1 MPVATQLGWRNLAS
15 SLYARMALILLAGL
29 LVAQGVSIWLQWG
42 ERAAVVTQARGLHM
56 MDRIAEAVRLL
67 EANAPAQR
75 QTTLAALQYDG
86 LRVALI
92 TEQQAQAGTPRENL
106 RDTLSERLG
115 SPREIRV
122 LSGAGLGMGMGM
134 GSGMGAGQPRGNLR
148 RTVDV
153 RLADGQWIRVTTAA
167 ESDATAPA
175 LSNTLIIQLLVSLA
189 LVAAVVIFAVRQ
201 ATLPLQQ
208 LAQAANTLG
217 HDLDAQPLPE
227 RGSTETR
234 HAAQAFNRMQTR
246 IQRLVRERA
255 RALAAVSHDLRTPLT
270 RLRLRTELID
280 DEALREQMA
289 ADLEAMAAMIDAT
302 LDYLRGL
309 QTHEAVRAI
318 DINALLESMAD
329 DARVLGRH
337 IQIEGLAHQPFN
349 ARLSGLRRALQNL
362 IDNAFKYAQ
371 GARICVQDSTASLS
385 ITVEDDGPGI
395 APADLPRVTEPY
407 FRADSARS
415 QPGDG
420 VGLGLS
426 IVRDIAL
433 LHDGELILNNRA
445 QGGLAATLCLPRQSA
460 VAPPGVKDC

>member
-1 MPVATQLGWRNLAS
+1 MRLSSGPNWRAMVA
-15 SLYARMALILLAGL
+15 SLSARMALILLAGL
-29 LVAQGVSIWLQWG
+29 LVAQGVSLWLQWG
-42 ERAAVVTQARGLHM
+42 ERATVVTQARGLNFA
-56 MDRIAEAVRLL
+56 DRIARTVSVL
-67 EANAPAQR
+67 ESVGATGRITA
-75 QTTLAALQYDG
+75 LSALQYED
-86 LRVALI
+86 LSVLLVPADQVSQK
-92 TEQQAQAGTPRENL
+92 EPRGAIAAMMAA
-106 RDTLSERLG
+106 RLG
-115 SPREIRV
+115 SERQIRHV
-122 LSGAGLGMGMGM
+122 EAKASTHAGGPQNE
-134 GSGMGAGQPRGNLR
+134 SAQRSF
-148 RTVDV
+148 DV
-153 RLADGQWIRVTTAA
+153 RLNDGQWARITIRRNPQTT
-167 ESDATAPA
+167 SAPA
-175 LSNTLIIQLLVSLA
+175 LSNDLMLQLLLTLVI
-189 LVAAVVIFAVRQ
+189 VAAVVMIAVRQ
-201 ATLPLQQ
+201 ATRPLQQ
-208 LAQAANTLG
+208 LAQAANSLA

-227 RGSTETR
+227 TGSTETR

-280 DEALREQMA
+280 DEPLREQMA
-289 ADLEAMAAMIDAT
+289 ADLQAMAAMIDAS

-309 QTHEAVRAI
+309 QTHETVRAI

-337 IQIEGLAHQPFN
+337 IQIEGQAHQPFN
-349 ARLSGLRRALQNL
+349 ARLTGLRRALQNL

-371 GARICVQDSTASLS
+371 GARIRVQDSAASLS
-385 ITVEDDGPGI
+385 ITVQDDGPGI
-395 APADLPRVTEPY
+395 TPADLPKVTEPY

-433 LHDGELILNNRA
+433 MHDGELILTNRA

-460 VAPPGVKDC
+460 VAQAGAKGC